1 MILINFM
8 LIYLNLCSTKGV
20 FRVELYDLGTWFS
33 HFQKVYCKSEF
44 QLVFGQFS
52 ISSWSEKGHE
62 PSRKSFSS
70 ARTHH
75 YYLPNIGTN
84 PTYPTTC
91 GGTIVNKY
99 ILIILWLTQ
108 KNIKGLNYLTSTT
121 LRPDELIEIINEKN
135 QPTAPIGPFP
145 VVWDDM
151 HLIIFIFVKALTYFL

>member
-1 MILINFM
+1 MH
-8 LIYLNLCSTKGV
+8 NLVIFQC
-20 FRVELYDLGTWFS
+20 FS
-33 HFQKVYCKSEF
+33 EKVYYKKNFSSFLVNF
-44 QLVFGQFS
+44 QFRAEVK
-52 ISSWSEKGHE
+52 EVTRRAE
-62 PSRKSFSS
+62 NPSARAMARASS

-91 GGTIVNKY
+91 GGTIVNKH

-108 KNIKGLNYLTSTT
+108 KNIKRLNYLTSTT

-145 VVWDDM
+145 VVWDGMD
-151 HLIIFIFVKALTYFL
+151 LIIFIFVKALTYFL